1 MNKLRKAKEIIRKNI
16 EHGDYGLLDDENVLG
31 DETHNIYNKNGL
43 IINIC
48 YEQSYFEVIG
58 LSDEEFK
65 KLEDYYNNLI
75 WED

>member
-16 EHGDYGLLDDENVLG
+16 EHGDYGLLDEENILG
-31 DETHNIYNKNGL
+31 DETYNIYNENGL

>member
-31 DETHNIYNKNGL
+31 DETLNIYNKNGL

-48 YEQSYFEVIG
+48 YEYSYFEVIG
-58 LSDEEFK
+58 LSDEEFG

>member
-16 EHGDYGLLDDENVLG
+16 ECGDCGLFNHHNIIYDP
-31 DETHNIYNKNGL
+31 THNIYDKNGL
-43 IINIC
+43 IINVC
-48 YEQSYFEVIG
+48 YEYSYFEVIG
-58 LSDEEFK
+58 LSDEEFG